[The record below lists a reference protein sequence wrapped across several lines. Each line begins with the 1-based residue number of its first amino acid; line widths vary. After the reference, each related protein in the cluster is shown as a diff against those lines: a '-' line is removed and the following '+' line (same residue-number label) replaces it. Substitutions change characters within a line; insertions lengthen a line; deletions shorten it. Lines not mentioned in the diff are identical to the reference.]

1 MPRRSPRR
9 CSSSS
14 GRSASRCARATARR
28 RTPRWARSRRPTTCA
43 SARSGK
49 PSPGTEVRIADDGE
63 ILTRGPATFLGY
75 FKDPDATAETID
87 ADGWLHT
94 GDVGELDADGFLK
107 ITDRKKDIIITAG
120 GKNVCPSEI
129 ENKLKVSP
137 FVREA
142 VVIGDQRRHLSALI
156 GIELDTVGN
165 WALHRRIGF
174 TTYADLSSKHE
185 VVALIGDWVDAVNA
199 DLAQVETIK
208 RFTLLPKELDQEDG
222 EVTATQK
229 VKRQRDRDGVRAADR
244 GDVPVTAA
252 LLADITSTDLMRTLV
267 SGLALGCKY
276 ALVALGFVIVF
287 KATGVINFAQA
298 SFVLVG
304 GYMTFNAANTWNLN
318 FYLALGVAMAAGAI
332 LGMLIEALILRR
344 MIGEAPFTLV
354 MVTIGIL
361 FILDNLVTAI
371 WGPDPQNLGD
381 PWTTVRTF
389 GDVPVADKD
398 LWTIGFTALVLAGFF
413 LFFRYS
419 TLGLAMRA
427 TALDQEAA
435 MAQGISARKIYRVS
449 WGIAG
454 LVAALAGAALSAG
467 SVALHPGVGLIA
479 LVAFPAM
486 ILGGL
491 DSPLGAVVGGIIIGL
506 VQQLTSLYGPEYLEW
521 FGNGFELVSPY
532 LVMIVILLVRPYGI
546 FGTKEVRRV

>member
-1 MPRRSPRR
+1 M
-9 CSSSS
+9 
-14 GRSASRCARATARR
+14 
-28 RTPRWARSRRPTTCA
+28 
-43 SARSGK
+43 
-49 PSPGTEVRIADDGE
+49 I
-63 ILTRGPATFLGY
+63 
-75 FKDPDATAETID
+75 
-87 ADGWLHT
+87 
-94 GDVGELDADGFLK
+94 
-107 ITDRKKDIIITAG
+107 
-120 GKNVCPSEI
+120 
-129 ENKLKVSP
+129 
-137 FVREA
+137 
-142 VVIGDQRRHLSALI
+142 
-156 GIELDTVGN
+156 
-165 WALHRRIGF
+165 
-174 TTYADLSSKHE
+174 
-185 VVALIGDWVDAVNA
+185 
-199 DLAQVETIK
+199 
-208 RFTLLPKELDQEDG
+208 
-222 EVTATQK
+222 
-229 VKRQRDRDGVRAADR
+229 
-244 GDVPVTAA
+244 
-252 LLADITSTDLMRTLV
+252 LADITSTDLMRQLV

-298 SFVLVG
+298 SFVLIG
-304 GYMTFNAANTWNLN
+304 GYVTFNAANTWHLN
-318 FYLALGVAMAAGAI
+318 FYLALVVAMAAGAV

-361 FILDNLVTAI
+361 FVLDNVVTAI

-381 PWTTVRTF
+381 PWTKVRTF
-389 GDVPVADKD
+389 GDVPVADRD
-398 LWTIGFTALVLAGFF
+398 LWTIGFTAIVLAGFF

-435 MAQGISARKIYRVS
+435 LAQGISARKIYRVS

-491 DSPLGAVVGGIIIGL
+491 DSPLGAVVGGIIIGV
-506 VQQLTSLYGPEYLEW
+506 VQQLTALYGPEYLEW
-521 FGNGFELVSPY
+521 FGGGFELVSPY
-532 LVMIVILLVRPYGI
+532 LVMVIILLVKPYGL

>member
-1 MPRRSPRR
+1 VM
-9 CSSSS
+9 
-14 GRSASRCARATARR
+14 G
-28 RTPRWARSRRPTTCA
+28 
-43 SARSGK
+43 
-49 PSPGTEVRIADDGE
+49 
-63 ILTRGPATFLGY
+63 L
-75 FKDPDATAETID
+75 
-87 ADGWLHT
+87 
-94 GDVGELDADGFLK
+94 
-107 ITDRKKDIIITAG
+107 
-120 GKNVCPSEI
+120 
-129 ENKLKVSP
+129 
-137 FVREA
+137 
-142 VVIGDQRRHLSALI
+142 
-156 GIELDTVGN
+156 
-165 WALHRRIGF
+165 
-174 TTYADLSSKHE
+174 
-185 VVALIGDWVDAVNA
+185 
-199 DLAQVETIK
+199 
-208 RFTLLPKELDQEDG
+208 
-222 EVTATQK
+222 
-229 VKRQRDRDGVRAADR
+229 
-244 GDVPVTAA
+244 
-252 LLADITSTDLMRTLV
+252 LLAGVTSTALMRTLV

-304 GYMTFNAANTWNLN
+304 GYITFNAANTWELN
-318 FYLALGVAMAAGAI
+318 FYLSILVAMVAGAI

-361 FILDNLVTAI
+361 FILDNVVTAI

-381 PWTTVRTF
+381 PWTKVRNF

-398 LWTIGFTALVLAGFF
+398 LWTIGFTALVLGAFF

-427 TALDQEAA
+427 TAMDQEAA
-435 MAQGISARKIYRVS
+435 MAQGISARRIYRVS

-467 SVALHPGVGLIA
+467 SVALHPNVGLIA

-491 DSPLGAVVGGIIIGL
+491 DSPLGAVVGGVIIGV

-532 LVMIVILLVRPYGI
+532 LVMIIILLVRPYGL